1 MCLMAAFFAFP
12 KEMTSAFALASL
24 KLQIHWMNARMFVM
38 AWFIYRRLRKDFAGM
53 GLPTPPF
60 KFTPLWERGERL

>member
-1 MCLMAAFFAFP
+1 
-12 KEMTSAFALASL
+12 
-24 KLQIHWMNARMFVM
+24 MFVM
-38 AWFIYRRLRKDFAGM
+38 AWFVYRRLRKDFAGM